1 MEKTLPSSNL
11 YSHPDRLLEDHLT
24 GAAKLSE
31 LFLFE
36 KPIIIKEQLT
46 DVCRMIALSHDIG
59 KATNCFQEYLFSD
72 EKEKARLKNLPQTK
86 HSLLSAVCAYYLC
99 RELTTDNK
107 FLPFF
112 AFLTVRRHHG
122 NLIDISDEVTLYAED
137 NVRILDS
144 QVEGID
150 DSKFSILAQ
159 RLHEADLPMRLSK
172 DIIKRWLDNFVEEL
186 KSIKKHIR
194 GLNNGVV
201 NFITLNLLYSILL
214 DADKSDVVIKDI
226 SVFKR
231 RESISGNLVDNYKI
245 QSTFTDSPINYL
257 REKAYQ
263 EIVDSNINLDEKIY
277 SINLPTG
284 LGKTLTSLS
293 FALKLRE
300 KIGLNHRIIY
310 ALPFLSIIDQNSLV
324 FESVIKAN
332 GIEPCSNILL
342 KHHHLSEIF
351 YKKDANEFE
360 SDEAKI
366 LIEGWN
372 AEIVITTFVQL
383 FHSLI
388 SNRNKSVRKFHRL
401 ANSIIILDEVQSIPV
416 KYWLLL
422 KNILSQLS
430 EMLNIYIILVTA
442 TEPLIFG
449 KGEIKGLVDK
459 DFYFKALDRISMKP
473 LLDKTMTINELSE
486 YFDLRDGRNYL
497 FIFNTITAAKA
508 FYNLIKDNEIPTTY
522 LSTHVTP
529 KERLERIEAIKK
541 GRYKVAVSTQLVE
554 AGVNIDF
561 DVVVRD
567 IAPLDSI
574 NQAAGRCNRNGKEE
588 GEVYIISLKD
598 DRGRL
603 YSSYIYDSVLIDI
616 TRKILSNRKEIK
628 ESELLP
634 LIDEYYSETE
644 KKKSQDISRG
654 IVEAITKL
662 RYDSEDD
669 RASIADFKLIE
680 EDYPKR
686 DVFIELDEE
695 AKKVWQQYLALKD
708 VNDLFERKKLFDSL
722 KADFYRYVISIPSN
736 IKNMPPMFGEIGYV
750 KQAILKDYYDSET
763 GFITKDTKSVVIW

>member
-11 YSHPDRLLEDHLT
+11 YSHPERLLEDHLI
-24 GAAKLSE
+24 GVAKCSE
-31 LFLFE
+31 LFLSE
-36 KPIIIKEQLT
+36 KPIEIKKQLT

-59 KATNCFQEYLFSD
+59 KATDYFQKYFFSD

-99 RELTTDNK
+99 RELTKNNE

-137 NVRILDS
+137 NVRILHG

-150 DSKFSILAQ
+150 GNKFSILAQ
-159 RLHEADLPMRLSK
+159 QLYEAGLPMRLSK
-172 DIIKRWLDNFVEEL
+172 DIIKSWLDNFVEEL
-186 KSIKKHIR
+186 KSIKKHLR

-214 DADKSDVVIKDI
+214 DADKSDVVIRDI

-231 RESISGNLVDNYKI
+231 RESISGNLVDNYKAK
-245 QSTFTDSPINYL
+245 STFTDSPINYL
-257 REKAYQ
+257 REKAYI
-263 EIVDSNINLDEKIY
+263 EIAQSSINPIEKIY
-277 SINLPTG
+277 SVNLPTG

-351 YKKDANEFE
+351 YKKDENEFE
-360 SDEAKI
+360 PDEAKI

-372 AEIVITTFVQL
+372 AEIIVTTFVQL

-388 SNRNKSVRKFHRL
+388 SNRNKSIRKFHRL

-422 KNILSQLS
+422 KNILSQLC
-430 EMLNIYIILVTA
+430 EMLNTYIILVTA

-449 KGEIKGLVDK
+449 KRGIKGLGNR

-486 YFDLRDGRNYL
+486 HFDLRDGRKYL
-497 FIFNTITAAKA
+497 FIFNTITAARD
-508 FYNLIKDNEIPTTY
+508 FYNLIKDNGIPTTY

-541 GRYKVAVSTQLVE
+541 GMYKLAVSTQLVE
-554 AGVNIDF
+554 AGVDIDF
-561 DVVVRD
+561 DVVIRD
-567 IAPLDSI
+567 VAPLDSI
-574 NQAAGRCNRNGKEE
+574 NQAAGRCNRNGKQK
-588 GEVYIISLKD
+588 GEVYIVSLKD
-598 DRGRL
+598 EKGRM
-603 YSSYIYDSVLIDI
+603 YSSYIYDPVLIDI
-616 TRKILSNRKEIK
+616 TRKILSNREEIK

-644 KKKSQDISRG
+644 KKKSQDTSRG
-654 IVEAITKL
+654 IIEAITKL
-662 RYDSEDD
+662 KYDSEDG
-669 RASIADFKLIE
+669 RTSIADFKLIE

-695 AKKVWQQYLALKD
+695 ANKVWQQYLDLKT
-708 VNDLFERKKLFDSL
+708 VNDLFERKKLFDFM
-722 KADFYRYVISIPSN
+722 KANFYRYVISIPAN
-736 IKNMPPMFGEIGYV
+736 VKNMPPMFGEIGYV
-750 KQAILKDYYDSET
+750 KHAILKDYYDSET
-763 GFITKDTKSVVIW
+763 GFITKDTKSMVIW